1 MVNFQLS
8 SLLNKGKTIN
18 KNYTINERI
27 KSPELRVIGPT
38 GENFGVISK
47 IEALKKAEEYEL
59 DLVLLVETATPPV
72 AKIIDFNKFLY
83 EERKKES
90 AAKARS
96 KKSEVKQLN
105 LSIGIGE
112 GDIQQRIVRA
122 KEFLAD
128 NNKVKFVLKLR
139 GRQLS
144 NPDLGF
150 AKINRV
156 IKDLEE
162 VGKPESEAK
171 IINNLLTVTII
182 KK

>member
-1 MVNFQLS
+1 M
-8 SLLNKGKTIN
+8 
-18 KNYTINERI
+18 
-27 KSPELRVIGPT
+27 
-38 GENFGVISK
+38 
-47 IEALKKAEEYEL
+47 
-59 DLVLLVETATPPV
+59 
-72 AKIIDFNKFLY
+72 Y

-90 AAKARS
+90 ASKAKS

-112 GDIQQRIVRA
+112 GDIVQRVNRA

-128 NNKVKFVLKLR
+128 NNKVKFVLKLK
-139 GRQLS
+139 GRQLA
-144 NPDLGF
+144 NPELGF

-156 IKDLEE
+156 VKDLEE
-162 VGKPESEAK
+162 VGRPESEPK

>member
-1 MVNFQLS
+1 M
-8 SLLNKGKTIN
+8 
-18 KNYTINERI
+18 
-27 KSPELRVIGPT
+27 
-38 GENFGVISK
+38 
-47 IEALKKAEEYEL
+47 EL

-90 AAKARS
+90 ASKAKS

-112 GDIQQRIVRA
+112 GDIQQRITRA

-144 NPDLGF
+144 NPELGF

>member
-128 NNKVKFVLKLR
+128 NNKVKFVLKLK

-144 NPDLGF
+144 NPELGF

>member
-1 MVNFQLS
+1 M
-8 SLLNKGKTIN
+8 
-18 KNYTINERI
+18 
-27 KSPELRVIGPT
+27 
-38 GENFGVISK
+38 
-47 IEALKKAEEYEL
+47 
-59 DLVLLVETATPPV
+59 VLLVETANPPV

-90 AAKARS
+90 ASKAKS
-96 KKSEVKQLN
+96 KRSEVKQLN

-112 GDIQQRIVRA
+112 GDIVQRVNRA

-139 GRQLS
+139 GRQLA
-144 NPDLGF
+144 NPELGF

-162 VGKPESEAK
+162 VGRPESEPK
-171 IINNLLTVTII
+171 ITHNLLIVTII
-182 KK
+182 TK